1 MDEPGGLRLKR
12 RLRCG
17 LGGRLLEWHP
27 RTSSREEREK
37 RDARER
43 RDLKFDVRGS
53 KFRKPRTSDLEPS
66 LVPPV
71 LRGAHPD
78 RPMTSDSIVY
88 A

>member
-27 RTSSREEREK
+27 RTASREKREK

-43 RDLKFDVRGS
+43 RDPKFDVRGS
-53 KFRKPRTSDLEPS
+53 KFREVRTSNLEPS

-71 LRGAHPD
+71 SCGAYPD
-78 RPMTSDSIVY
+78 
-88 A
+88 

>member
-1 MDEPGGLRLKR
+1 MDEQGGLRLKR

-43 RDLKFDVRGS
+43 RDPKFDVRDS

-66 LVPPV
+66 LVPPIS
-71 LRGAHPD
+71 RGAHPG
-78 RPMTSDSIVY
+78 
-88 A
+88 